1 MYIGRLY
8 ERIDNY
14 KLGGATLKTILIV
27 LGSSFTFYVLFIL
40 LNNTKP
46 KIFSFAQKIPE
57 NWKAKWFIRWIVL
70 LVLMSIVSILVVYAG
85 LNHTV
90 GATIVG
96 FFIALTDLIFKKV
109 KKRTW

>member
-14 KLGGATLKTILIV
+14 KLGGGLLKTILIV
-27 LGSSFTFYVLFIL
+27 LGSSFTFYVLLFL
-40 LNNTKP
+40 LNNIKP
-46 KIFSFAQKIPE
+46 EIFYFTQNIPE
-57 NWKAKWFIRWIVL
+57 NWKDKWFIRWIVL

-96 FFIALTDLIFKKV
+96 FFIALTDLIFKQS
-109 KKRTW
+109 